1 MSPSTGRGRPCC
13 TLSSPLA
20 PHPGA
25 RRAEVGRGARVR
37 MSAMIQVAALHG
49 VTARP
54 GSGDPGETS
63 VRERCG
69 GRCRWRVRERESAWR
84 GRCTSDGPGERWE
97 WGAGRRRREAQIH
110 GGGGRELGGFWGLL
124 YFYHYNEMY
133 SSDCHL

>member
-1 MSPSTGRGRPCC
+1 MASVTASGARGPSTTYSPRRPSWTEAGQRCHHPRAVAGRAVPY
-13 TLSSPLA
+13 PLV

-54 GSGDPGETS
+54 VSGDPGETS

-69 GRCRWRVRERESAWR
+69 G
-84 GRCTSDGPGERWE
+84 
-97 WGAGRRRREAQIH
+97 
-110 GGGGRELGGFWGLL
+110 
-124 YFYHYNEMY
+124 
-133 SSDCHL
+133 